1 MHKVKGWFWF
11 IEYVVKMIFP
21 WVVEII
27 FWELRIVV
35 VVNIVDDV
43 KILIG
48 DIGIIGVVNTV
59 DNLIGDIGIL
69 GETTLEVS
77 VMILL
82 VDVGFWLVV
91 LEVVNIVLDLKRKS
105 STEWLLKIF
114 LHQFI
119 LQQISQIKRRLSL
132 MFLK

>member
-1 MHKVKGWFWF
+1 M
-11 IEYVVKMIFP
+11 
-21 WVVEII
+21 I

-82 VDVGFWLVV
+82 VDVGF
-91 LEVVNIVLDLKRKS
+91 
-105 STEWLLKIF
+105 
-114 LHQFI
+114 
-119 LQQISQIKRRLSL
+119 
-132 MFLK
+132 

>member
-1 MHKVKGWFWF
+1 M
-11 IEYVVKMIFP
+11 
-21 WVVEII
+21 
-27 FWELRIVV
+27 
-35 VVNIVDDV
+35 DDV

-48 DIGIIGVVNTV
+48 DTGIIGVVNTV

-82 VDVGFWLVV
+82 VDVGFLLVF
-91 LEVVNIVLDLKRKS
+91 LELVNIVLDLKRKS

>member
-1 MHKVKGWFWF
+1 M
-11 IEYVVKMIFP
+11 
-21 WVVEII
+21 
-27 FWELRIVV
+27 

-48 DIGIIGVVNTV
+48 DTGIIGVVNTV

-82 VDVGFWLVV
+82 VDVGF
-91 LEVVNIVLDLKRKS
+91 
-105 STEWLLKIF
+105 
-114 LHQFI
+114 
-119 LQQISQIKRRLSL
+119 
-132 MFLK
+132 

>member
-1 MHKVKGWFWF
+1 MHKVKGWLWF

-48 DIGIIGVVNTV
+48 DTGIIGVVNTV

-82 VDVGFWLVV
+82 VDVGFLLVF
-91 LEVVNIVLDLKRKS
+91 LELVNIVLDLKRKS